1 MGRLGLPEKG
11 AFEQKEEREGALG
24 PRVGVEWRCGGS
36 LSGRVLLEVLRR
48 VVPTVLSEAGEARWL
63 EGESPRG
70 SGGRVAG
77 GSVRGGS
84 CGPWE
89 PVTQAVVR
97 ILSFSLE

>member
-1 MGRLGLPEKG
+1 MGRVDLPEKG
-11 AFEQKEEREGALG
+11 AFEQKEVWEGALR

-48 VVPTVLSEAGEARWL
+48 VVPTVLRDAGEARWL
-63 EGESPRG
+63 EGESPRE

-77 GSVRGGS
+77 DNVRGGS
-84 CGPWE
+84 GGPWE
-89 PVTQAVVR
+89 PVTQAIVR